1 MSNLNFLHSG
11 GNQVTLSAPASNP
24 SNDVTFKLPQDDGS
38 AGEFLKTDGSGNLA
52 FQALGSVGKLIK
64 YAVFTHDG
72 YVTGDYRNAPD
83 VITSGYQLI
92 NQSYTPAAANSTI
105 VLFSS
110 SVVMG
115 EDTNQNNNFWLAL
128 WNGTTFVSAVSGS
141 PRYLNFRDNLNAT
154 TLNYVGSF
162 SAGNTNARNIQM
174 RCGANAGTATTI
186 HINGNA
192 NGSYSGS
199 SNRFTLFLAELAP

>member
-1 MSNLNFLHSG
+1 MSELNFLHSG
-11 GNQVTLSAPASNP
+11 GNKVTLTTPDSLAANK
-24 SNDVTFKLPQDDGS
+24 TFKLPNADGS

-72 YVTGDYRNAPD
+72 YVTGDYRNAAD

-92 NQSYTPAAANSTI
+92 NQSYTPASADSTI

-110 SVVMG
+110 SVTMG
-115 EDTNQNNNFWLAL
+115 EGTNQNNHFWLSA
-128 WNGTTFVSAVSGS
+128 WNGTTFVSAVSGGA
-141 PRYLNFRDNLNAT
+141 RYLNYRDNLNET

-174 RCGANAGTATTI
+174 RCGANAGSATTI
-186 HINGNA
+186 HINGNP

-199 SNRFTLFLAELAP
+199 SNRFTVFLAELAP